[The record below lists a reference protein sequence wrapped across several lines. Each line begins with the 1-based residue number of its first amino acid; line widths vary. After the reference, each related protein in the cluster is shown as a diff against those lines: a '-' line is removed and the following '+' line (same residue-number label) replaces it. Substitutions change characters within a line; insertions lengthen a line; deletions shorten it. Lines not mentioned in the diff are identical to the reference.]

1 MGSPA
6 MAGAGL
12 DALLLLL
19 FAITISSASL
29 IESRAQSKQLQ
40 RAVRHRQVTV
50 VVEGVRERMTGT
62 PSPDPL
68 LLINFPDIDTQFKV
82 HLLEDSNTLK
92 LTLAQN
98 DIDSVWCEDIVL
110 GPELQL
116 RREDDADHLMLA
128 FDTKR
133 NSLTI
138 YFSCIGKGQVQM
150 PVSLKELQHRMK
162 HSKVMVYHPSSLELA
177 VYTKKSN
184 EEVLDEL
191 DCPVERMQAQ
201 EPPASSDVSFS
212 YSRGDIPL
220 FNFDDAD
227 RLLIATLQELIEAL
241 RRLKQEVKTQREET
255 MLLRKAL
262 EDCEACKIKKPECTD
277 IPYPC
282 FEGPPRVDCRDT
294 VDGTQ
299 CGPCPPGYKGDGR
312 FCELDACGAEPCYE
326 GVSCYPDSNPPF
338 YRCGPC
344 PQGYRGDGINC
355 VPDVYQKVPAP
366 CFKDVECY
374 NIEKPPYYKC
384 GVCPEGLTGNGTW
397 CNDLDECDLADP
409 CDVAATCY
417 NLVPGF
423 RCGPCPP
430 GYTGSK
436 GFTGVGLDY
445 AARQRQVC
453 YDINECEMNN
463 GGCVEN
469 SVCVNT
475 DGSFY
480 CGPCIS
486 GFVGNQNIG
495 CSNRPGICPD
505 GTECDENADCIKP
518 LGKNHYICKCKIGW
532 AGDGKLCG
540 PDRDLDGWPD
550 FDIAC
555 QDPKCRMDNC
565 IDTPN
570 SGQEDSDGDGI
581 GDACDD
587 DADNDGILNER
598 DNCPLI
604 ANLDQKDSDGDR
616 LGDACDN
623 CPNVRNPDQSDRDED
638 TFGDVCDTNDDKDKD
653 GIPDTLD
660 NCPDSP
666 NADQHDADED
676 GSGDE
681 CDPDADNDGIMNEG
695 DNCWIRYNPQQLDKD
710 GDGKG
715 DICQDDMDG
724 DNIVDFMD
732 NCPNNSK
739 IYATDF
745 RTYQTVVLDP
755 HGDSQ
760 IDPNWVIYNKG
771 AEIVQTMNSDPGLA
785 VGFHRFGGVD
795 FEGTFFVDTE
805 IDDDYVGFI
814 FSYQDNNQFYS
825 VMWKKNTQTYWQATP
840 FRAVAEPGIQLKLVQ
855 SETGPGGMMRNSM
868 WHTGDTDK
876 QVKLL
881 WKDPRNVGWREKVA
895 YRWLLLHRPKIGLMR
910 LRIFEGENMVADSGN
925 VFDGTLKGGR
935 LGVFCFSQEMII
947 WSDLVY
953 RCNDHVPEAV
963 YWELPKRIQEQVEI
977 DATRPPAPQLRE
989 RRSPNESF
997 EDFLAR
1003 GEGRCH

>member
-1 MGSPA
+1 LRDTACRSSSPA
-6 MAGAGL
+6 MAQGAGL

-19 FAITISSASL
+19 FAIATIASASL

-40 RAVRHRQVTV
+40 RAVRHRQVVV

-116 RREDDADHLMLA
+116 RREEDADHLMLA

-177 VYTKKSN
+177 VYSKKSN
-184 EEVLDEL
+184 EEVLEEL
-191 DCPVERMQAQ
+191 DCRVERMQAQ

-212 YSRGDIPL
+212 YSRGDIPM

-344 PQGYRGDGINC
+344 PQGYRGDGTNC
-355 VPDVYQKVPAP
+355 VPDVCQKVPAP

-417 NLVPGF
+417 NLIPGF
-423 RCGPCPP
+423 RCGPCPQ
-430 GYTGSK
+430 GYTGSN

-469 SVCVNT
+469 SVCTNT

-495 CSNRPGICPD
+495 CSNRPGI
-505 GTECDENADCIKP
+505 
-518 LGKNHYICKCKIGW
+518 W
-532 AGDGKLCG
+532 
-540 PDRDLDGWPD
+540 
-550 FDIAC
+550 
-555 QDPKCRMDNC
+555 
-565 IDTPN
+565 
-570 SGQEDSDGDGI
+570 
-581 GDACDD
+581 
-587 DADNDGILNER
+587 
-598 DNCPLI
+598 
-604 ANLDQKDSDGDR
+604 
-616 LGDACDN
+616 
-623 CPNVRNPDQSDRDED
+623 
-638 TFGDVCDTNDDKDKD
+638 
-653 GIPDTLD
+653 
-660 NCPDSP
+660 
-666 NADQHDADED
+666 
-676 GSGDE
+676 
-681 CDPDADNDGIMNEG
+681 
-695 DNCWIRYNPQQLDKD
+695 
-710 GDGKG
+710 
-715 DICQDDMDG
+715 
-724 DNIVDFMD
+724 
-732 NCPNNSK
+732 
-739 IYATDF
+739 
-745 RTYQTVVLDP
+745 
-755 HGDSQ
+755 
-760 IDPNWVIYNKG
+760 
-771 AEIVQTMNSDPGLA
+771 
-785 VGFHRFGGVD
+785 
-795 FEGTFFVDTE
+795 
-805 IDDDYVGFI
+805 
-814 FSYQDNNQFYS
+814 
-825 VMWKKNTQTYWQATP
+825 
-840 FRAVAEPGIQLKLVQ
+840 
-855 SETGPGGMMRNSM
+855 
-868 WHTGDTDK
+868 
-876 QVKLL
+876 
-881 WKDPRNVGWREKVA
+881 
-895 YRWLLLHRPKIGLMR
+895 
-910 LRIFEGENMVADSGN
+910 
-925 VFDGTLKGGR
+925 
-935 LGVFCFSQEMII
+935 
-947 WSDLVY
+947 
-953 RCNDHVPEAV
+953 
-963 YWELPKRIQEQVEI
+963 
-977 DATRPPAPQLRE
+977 
-989 RRSPNESF
+989 
-997 EDFLAR
+997 
-1003 GEGRCH
+1003 